1 MTLRRIC
8 FVMLLSGVSALTWTS
23 CGYFQRHNAPKVE
36 PMPETFLSARQS
48 GVFDD
53 SPWWIAFNDTTLN
66 LLMTEA
72 FTSNLTLE
80 QAAARLDQFR
90 ALSDVARATYFP
102 SVSAQGSIQEGER
115 AISGMPAGFKPTLP
129 KYDAGATASYEVDL
143 WGKLSARRGAA
154 YADFLASENDL
165 LATVLSISSQLANS
179 YFQNIEFRA
188 QLELLEQTIQSY
200 ESYLEL
206 VHKRYS
212 LGVTPSLDVYQA
224 QIALAQARGQKV
236 LYEANVASAEHG
248 LSVLLGR
255 YPETDKISF
264 SQTLPDSLAEI
275 QPGLPSEL
283 LERRPDVRASYQRL
297 RAADRRWAEAVANRF
312 PSITLTGSA
321 GANSNDLA
329 DIVDPEHIAW
339 NIIGGITLPIFEG
352 GRRKA
357 EADRNAAV
365 FRERAAQHKDVLL
378 NAFREVEDALVRGE
392 TQKQYVHEL
401 KAQKLAAGNSLRL
414 ATDRYM
420 QGVSDYLPVLQAQTN
435 YYTARRNL
443 ITARRELASTR
454 VNLVTAL
461 GGGWSEDIVEKYV
474 TTRHIRS
481 SQSNER

>member
-1 MTLRRIC
+1 MTLRRLC
-8 FVMLLSGVSALTWTS
+8 FLILVSGVFALTS
-23 CGYFQRHNAPKVE
+23 SGCGYFQRHNAPKVE
-36 PMPETFLSARQS
+36 PMPEKFLNARQS

-53 SPWWIAFNDTTLN
+53 TPWWFAFNDSTLN
-66 LLMTEA
+66 HLMTEA
-72 FTSNLTLE
+72 FASNLTIE
-80 QAAARLDQFR
+80 QAAARLDQYR

-102 SVSAQGSIQEGER
+102 SVSAQGNIQEGER
-115 AISGMPAGFKPTLP
+115 AMSGLPSGFKPTLP
-129 KYDAGATASYEVDL
+129 RYDASANASYEVDL

-165 LATVLSISSQLANS
+165 LATVLSMSSQLANS
-179 YFQNIEFRA
+179 YFQAIEFRA

-206 VHKRYS
+206 VRKRYS
-212 LGVTPSLDVYQA
+212 LGVAPSLDVYQA
-224 QIALAQARGQKV
+224 QIALAQARGQKI

-255 YPETDKISF
+255 YPETNKIEL
-264 SQTLPDSLAEI
+264 SQILPDSLAEI

-283 LERRPDVRASYQRL
+283 LERRPDIRASFQRL

-312 PSITLTGSA
+312 PSITLTSSA

-329 DIVDPEHIAW
+329 DIVNPEHIAW

-352 GRRKA
+352 GKRKA

-365 FRERAAQHKDVLL
+365 FRERAAAYKDVLL
-378 NAFREVEDALVRGE
+378 NAFREVEDALVRGV

-401 KAQKLAAGNSLRL
+401 QAQELAAGNSLRL

-435 YYTARRNL
+435 YYTARRSL

-474 TTRHIRS
+474 TVRHTRS
-481 SQSNER
+481 TESDD

>member
-1 MTLRRIC
+1 MTLRRLC
-8 FVMLLSGVSALTWTS
+8 FLILISGVFALTS
-23 CGYFQRHNAPKVE
+23 SGCGYFQRHNAPKVE
-36 PMPETFLSARQS
+36 PMPETFLNARQS
-48 GVFDD
+48 GAFDD
-53 SPWWIAFNDTTLN
+53 TPWWFAFNDTTLN
-66 LLMTEA
+66 SLMTEA
-72 FTSNLTLE
+72 FASNLTIE
-80 QAAARLDQFR
+80 QAAARLDQYR

-102 SVSAQGSIQEGER
+102 SASVQGNIQEGER
-115 AISGMPAGFKPTLP
+115 AMSGLPSGFKPTLP
-129 KYDAGATASYEVDL
+129 RYDASASASYEVDL

-165 LATVLSISSQLANS
+165 LATVLSMSSQLTNS
-179 YFQNIEFRA
+179 YFQAIEFRA

-206 VHKRYS
+206 VRKRYS
-212 LGVTPSLDVYQA
+212 LGVAPSLDVYQA
-224 QIALAQARGQKV
+224 QIALAQARGQKI

-255 YPETDKISF
+255 YPETNKIIL
-264 SQTLPDSLAEI
+264 SQILPDSLAEI

-283 LERRPDVRASYQRL
+283 LQRRPDIRASYQRL

-312 PSITLTGSA
+312 PSITLTSSA

-352 GRRKA
+352 GKRKA
-357 EADRNAAV
+357 EADRTEAV
-365 FRERAAQHKDVLL
+365 FRERAAAYKDVLL
-378 NAFREVEDALVRGE
+378 NAFREVEDALVRGV

-401 KAQKLAAGNSLRL
+401 QAQELAAGNSLRL

-435 YYTARRNL
+435 YYTARRSL

-474 TTRHIRS
+474 TIHHTRS
-481 SQSNER
+481 SENDD